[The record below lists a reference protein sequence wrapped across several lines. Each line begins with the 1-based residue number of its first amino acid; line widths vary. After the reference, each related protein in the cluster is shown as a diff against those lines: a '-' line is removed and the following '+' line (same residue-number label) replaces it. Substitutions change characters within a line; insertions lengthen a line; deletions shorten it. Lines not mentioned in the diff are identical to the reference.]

1 VAEDAVSAQLST
13 ALGLGIRELAHA
25 LVLVMSGA
33 ATVALVLVMSGAAT
47 VALASVEAARGRWRF
62 LRRRPGTVSAGS
74 WAPAEAG
81 VRVLLE
87 GGPTRFRAGR
97 LTIVVEDGGA
107 LAIGRPGRHRASAGT
122 LVVGPGCTLRVA
134 AAEVGHPEESPVEA
148 RGLWLCAGSPGRRR

>member
-1 VAEDAVSAQLST
+1 VSAQLST

-33 ATVALVLVMSGAAT
+33 ATVAL
-47 VALASVEAARGRWRF
+47 ASVGAARGRWRF
-62 LRRRPGTVSAGS
+62 LRRRLGTVSAGP

-148 RGLWLCAGSPGRRR
+148 RGLWLCAGSRGAAAERDGARR